1 MVPRAGNMLRPMPTS
16 GPIQRA
22 FDLDAVEFQVVRT
35 LLFERLTSPVGR
47 SAVEALAPYD
57 SLPAVAE
64 QLQATEEL
72 AGRLRE
78 GVELPLTG
86 AVEVRSWLRSFS
98 AGEHVLQA
106 RDLADLKRLLRA
118 GERCRTWFRAGTPG
132 LVAFAAAVPSLA
144 DLVGDLEL
152 IVDDRGE
159 VLDSA
164 SQKLAEVRAEI
175 EQAKLAVDV
184 TVAQVLA
191 GADLRKY
198 LQSPEPAWRHGRPVL
213 QVKAEFRY
221 KVAGVLHDRSASG
234 VTLFVE
240 PEVVVEAA
248 NRLSDAQSAEHRE
261 INVVLADAARG
272 LRRYVVEIEACVQFV
287 AAADLLQ
294 AKARLVTEHGYIVPR
309 LVAEGAL
316 RLHGARHPLLL
327 RQRDRESIV
336 PLDISLGDPHRLL
349 VITGPNTGG
358 KTVVLKT
365 VGLLVIMA
373 QSGLP
378 IPAEPGAQVPL
389 FAAVQADIGDEQ
401 GIAQSLSTFSSHV
414 QRIVRCLQ
422 HSSARALVLLDELG
436 AGTDPEEGGVLGYAV
451 LEALLRER
459 TFAVVTTHLGRLKD
473 FAYQHAGAE
482 NGSMA
487 FDGAT
492 LRPLYRL
499 DLGIPGNSHALD
511 IASRVGMP
519 PAVVAR
525 ARELLGVRD
534 QTLDHIIEKVQVA
547 RRDAEADR
555 RRTADLSRA
564 AALRQA
570 ELEGRMADTMRKEG
584 WLQEEADGVVEAEL
598 RKAQA
603 ALLEPLTALLSAQGQ
618 HGERAR
624 VLKVVVDGLL
634 KQAALHRRRMS
645 FCSGLKK
652 GDQVFLPRWRRL
664 CAVHKVDKVKETIQV
679 DYGNVKM
686 EVPFED
692 VSWLQ
697 PLGQ

>member
-1 MVPRAGNMLRPMPTS
+1 MAPSAGNMVRPMSNAP
-16 GPIQRA
+16 
-22 FDLDAVEFQVVRT
+22 LDARPYDLEVLEFTVVRS
-35 LLFERLTSPVGR
+35 LLAERLSSPVGR
-47 SAVEALAPYD
+47 SAVEALAPFGD
-57 SLPAVAE
+57 FEAAVRE
-64 QLQATEEL
+64 LQATADL
-72 AGRLRE
+72 AAKLLPG
-78 GVELPLTG
+78 GDLPLAG
-86 AVEVRSWLRSFS
+86 AVEVRSWLGSFQ

-118 GERCRTWFRAGTPG
+118 SERCRLWFGAGSAA
-132 LVAFAAAVPSLA
+132 LVAFAGGAPDLD
-144 DLVGDLEL
+144 DLVTELEQ

-164 SQKLAEVRAEI
+164 SVKLASIRGEI
-175 EQAKLAVDV
+175 EQARLAVDA
-184 TVAQVLA
+184 TLA
-191 GADLRKY
+191 RVMAAADLRKH

-213 QVKAEFRY
+213 QVKAEFRH

-234 VTLFVE
+234 ATLFVE
-240 PEVVVEAA
+240 PEAVVEAA

-272 LRRYVVEIEACVQFV
+272 LRRLATEIDASVVFV
-287 AAADLLQ
+287 ARADLLQ
-294 AKARLVTEHGYIVPR
+294 AKARLVQRDGYMVPS
-309 LVAEGAL
+309 LVESGAL

-327 RQRDRESIV
+327 RQRTAAEIV
-336 PLDISLGDPHRLL
+336 PLDVALGDPNHLL
-349 VITGPNTGG
+349 VVTGPNTGG

-365 VGLLVIMA
+365 LGLLAVMA
-373 QSGLP
+373 LSGVP
-378 IPAEPGAQVPL
+378 IPAAAGAQIPFFL
-389 FAAVQADIGDEQ
+389 AVHADIGDEQ
-401 GIAQSLSTFSSHV
+401 AIPQNLSTFSSHV
-414 QRIVRCLQ
+414 QRIARCLA
-422 HSSARALVLLDELG
+422 HASPRTLVLLDELG

-451 LEALLRER
+451 LEELATRGA
-459 TFAVVTTHLGRLKD
+459 FAVVTTHLGRLKD

-519 PAVVAR
+519 VAVVAR

-534 QTLDHIIEKVQVA
+534 QTLDHVIERVQVA

-555 RRTADLSRA
+555 RRSAELSRA
-564 AALRQA
+564 VAAQQE
-570 ELEGRMADTMRKEG
+570 ELQGRMAEAVRKEN

-598 RKAQA
+598 RAVQA
-603 ALLEPLTALLSAQGQ
+603 ALLEPLTALLSAPGQ

-624 VLKVVVDGLL
+624 AMKAVVDGLL
-634 KQAALHRRRMS
+634 KGAALHRRRMR
-645 FCSGLKK
+645 FCNALKK
-652 GDQVFLPRWRRL
+652 GDPVFLPRFRRL
-664 CAVHKVDKVKETIQV
+664 CAVHKIDRVRETITV
-679 DYGNVKM
+679 DYGNVKV

-697 PLGQ
+697 PLGE